1 MPLGFAQYHWR
12 CRAEFSPTKWSAL
25 FAVSWKGELVGT
37 QGLETQDYLVTRS
50 GETGSWL
57 GRRYQGR
64 GIGTAMR
71 QVLCAFAFDH
81 LDAEYVTSAAFADN
95 QASLAVS
102 KKVGYED
109 QGWSPFSRLGKQA
122 RLRRLL
128 LEPANLVRY
137 EHPLIVSGLAEFR
150 RSIGLDLD

>member
-1 MPLGFAQYHWR
+1 M
-12 CRAEFSPTKWSAL
+12 
-25 FAVSWKGELVGT
+25 
-37 QGLETQDYLVTRS
+37 
-50 GETGSWL
+50 
-57 GRRYQGR
+57 
-64 GIGTAMR
+64 
-71 QVLCAFAFDH
+71 
-81 LDAEYVTSAAFADN
+81 
-95 QASLAVS
+95 S